1 MKTIDL
7 RSDTVTQPT
16 TAMKEAMLNAP
27 LGDDVFGDDPSVLA
41 LEEKAATMLGKEAAL
56 FVPTGTMGN
65 QICIRVGRQQFG
77 KRCFGQ
83 LVV

>member
-1 MKTIDL
+1 MKAIDL

-41 LEEKAATMLGKEAAL
+41 LEEKAATMLGQRGRPL
-56 FVPTGTMGN
+56 CTDRHHGQSDLYPRPYPT
-65 QICIRVGRQQFG
+65 RR
-77 KRCFGQ
+77 
-83 LVV
+83 

>member
-16 TAMKEAMLNAP
+16 AAMKEAMLNAE

-41 LEEKAATMLGKEAAL
+41 LEEKAATMLDKEAAL
-56 FVPTGTMGN
+56 CTNRHHGQSDLYPRPYPT
-65 QICIRVGRQQFG
+65 RR
-77 KRCFGQ
+77 
-83 LVV
+83 